1 MRATINRGKPKIHLI
16 KTFSP
21 PPNIREIDL
30 LLLIL
35 YLGSLRKIQVPGLT
49 NNWSRK
55 ED

>member
-16 KTFSP
+16 KTFS